1 MYNMDRHKI
10 HIEEK
15 IKNGLEAQR
24 IQLLR
29 NDKKKIIRRLSI
41 RTMIDQFSLIQRIFL
56 KYTDGLYCRTMSLIF
71 SRSC

>member
-1 MYNMDRHKI
+1 MYNMDRYKI

-24 IQLLR
+24 IHLLT
-29 NDKKKIIRRLSI
+29 NDNKKIIRRLSS
-41 RTMIDQFSLIQRIFL
+41 RTIIDRISSLRRVFL
-56 KYTDGLYCRTMSLIF
+56 QYTDGLYCRTMSLIF